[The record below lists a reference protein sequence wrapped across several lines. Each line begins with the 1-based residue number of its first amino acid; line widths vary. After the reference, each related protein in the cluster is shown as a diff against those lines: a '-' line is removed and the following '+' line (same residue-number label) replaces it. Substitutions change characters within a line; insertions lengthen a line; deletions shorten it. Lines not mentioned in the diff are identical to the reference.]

1 MAGELSRVRAAFVEN
16 VSLPVLKQLLD
27 DLRTDRVLNEE
38 EADVV
43 EQQYSTR
50 ADKARCLVD
59 MVRRKGQKP
68 STIMIRRLKERD
80 ENLCDHLGLSGA
92 NCFSVPVISAAPQAP
107 SNPASQQDPNTLI
120 HCSAAFR
127 DQKIQQEDVYPPLD
141 KLVRTRLALLINNVE
156 FNRADL
162 LRKGAEKDEE
172 KMEALLKALGYEVLK
187 YRNCSG
193 QDIDNAVKEY
203 SQREEHF
210 KSDSA
215 FVVIMSHGKRDA
227 ILGVHWDIGNDDNF
241 PIDNIYKHLSTDRC
255 PGLLNKP
262 KVILIQACRGDEQ
275 GSVWVSDGIPEH
287 RNIEDDSHREHKE
300 KDFISLLSCTPDKKS
315 YRHVEH
321 GTFFVKWL
329 TEVFNQHAHEDHVEE
344 LFRKVMK
351 RFENFKVQMVC
362 KDRTTLLKHFYLFP
376 GF

>member
-1 MAGELSRVRAAFVEN
+1 MAELSRVRAAFVEN

-80 ENLCDHLGLSGA
+80 ENLCDHLGLSG
-92 NCFSVPVISAAPQAP
+92 
-107 SNPASQQDPNTLI
+107 
-120 HCSAAFR
+120 
-127 DQKIQQEDVYPPLD
+127 PPLSSVFCTRLSFWLLHHTVT
-141 KLVRTRLALLINNVE
+141 LVRTRLALLINNVE

>member
-1 MAGELSRVRAAFVEN
+1 MAELSRVRAAFVEN

-80 ENLCDHLGLSGA
+80 ENLCDHLGLSG
-92 NCFSVPVISAAPQAP
+92 
-107 SNPASQQDPNTLI
+107 QDPNTLI

-127 DQKIQQEDVYPPLD
+127 DQKIQPDEPRIRPCVSHQVYPPLD

>member
-1 MAGELSRVRAAFVEN
+1 MAELSRVRAAFVEN

-80 ENLCDHLGLSGA
+80 ENLCDHLGLSG
-92 NCFSVPVISAAPQAP
+92 
-107 SNPASQQDPNTLI
+107 QDPNTLI

-127 DQKIQQEDVYPPLD
+127 DQKIQPDEPRIRPCVSHQVYPPLD

-262 KVILIQACRGDEQ
+262 KVILIQACRG
-275 GSVWVSDGIPEH
+275 GL
-287 RNIEDDSHREHKE
+287 
-300 KDFISLLSCTPDKKS
+300 FTALLD
-315 YRHVEH
+315 
-321 GTFFVKWL
+321 L
-329 TEVFNQHAHEDHVEE
+329 N
-344 LFRKVMK
+344 
-351 RFENFKVQMVC
+351 
-362 KDRTTLLKHFYLFP
+362 
-376 GF
+376 